1 MSTPVVAIVYHSGYG
16 HTKAQ
21 AEAVLAGIGEV
32 AGIEGK
38 LISVDDVDA
47 HWDALDAA
55 DAIVFGAPIYM
66 GNVSAAFWGFAE
78 KSSKR
83 WMEMK
88 WKDKLAAGFVNS
100 GSQNGDK
107 LQGLHA
113 MFNLSQQHGMVWVG
127 LGLHP
132 GNNNS
137 NGSVNDLNRL
147 GGFGGA
153 FAQSN
158 IDQGPD
164 VAPPE
169 ADRRTAAHLGRR
181 VAETTLRWVRGKA

>member
-1 MSTPVVAIVYHSGYG
+1 MSKPVVAIVYHSGYG
-16 HTKAQ
+16 HTKVV
-21 AEAVLAGIGEV
+21 AESVLAGVAEV
-32 AGIEGK
+32 ADVEGK
-38 LISVDDVDA
+38 LISVEEVDA
-47 HWDALDAA
+47 QWETLDGA
-55 DAIVFGAPIYM
+55 DAIIFGAPIYM
-66 GNVSAAFWGFAE
+66 GSLSATFWAFAE

-83 WMEMK
+83 WMELK

-164 VAPPE
+164 VVPPD

>member
-1 MSTPVVAIVYHSGYG
+1 MSKPVVASGYHSGYG
-16 HTKAQ
+16 HTKVV
-21 AEAVLAGIGEV
+21 AESVLAGIKEV
-32 AGIEGK
+32 DAVEGV
-38 LISVDDVDA
+38 LISVDEVDSQ
-47 HWDALDAA
+47 WEVLDGAA
-55 DAIVFGAPIYM
+55 AIIFGAPIYM
-66 GNVSAAFWGFAE
+66 GSVSAAFWAFAE

-83 WMEMK
+83 WFELK

-113 MFNLSQQHGMVWVG
+113 LFNLSQQHGMVWVG

-137 NGSVNDLNRL
+137 KGSIEDLNRL

-158 IDQGPD
+158 VDEGPD
-164 VAPPE
+164 AVPAT
-169 ADRRTAAHLGRR
+169 DRRTAVHLGRR
-181 VAETTLRWVRGKA
+181 VAEATVRWTKGA

>member
-1 MSTPVVAIVYHSGYG
+1 MTTVAIVYHSGYG
-16 HTKAQ
+16 HTKVV
-21 AEAVLAGIGEV
+21 AESVLSGVSEV
-32 AGIEGK
+32 AAVEGK
-38 LISVDDVDA
+38 LISVDEVDA

-55 DAIVFGAPIYM
+55 DAIIFGAPIYM
-66 GNVSAAFWGFAE
+66 GNVSAGFATFAE

-83 WMEMK
+83 WMELK

-158 IDQGPD
+158 VDQGPD
-164 VAPPE
+164 VVPPD

>member
-55 DAIVFGAPIYM
+55 DAIIFGAPIYM
-66 GNVSAAFWGFAE
+66 GNVSAGFWGFAE

-83 WMEMK
+83 WMELK

-164 VAPPE
+164 VAPSD

>member
-1 MSTPVVAIVYHSGYG
+1 MSKPVVAIVYHSGYG
-16 HTKAQ
+16 HTKVV
-21 AEAVLAGIGEV
+21 AESVLAGVKEV
-32 AGIEGK
+32 DAVDGV
-38 LISVDDVDA
+38 LISVDEVDEK
-47 HWDALDAA
+47 WEVLDGAA
-55 DAIVFGAPIYM
+55 AIIFGAPIYM
-66 GNVSAAFWGFAE
+66 GSVSAGFWAFAE

-83 WMEMK
+83 WMELK

-113 MFNLSQQHGMVWVG
+113 LFNLSQQHGMVWVG

-132 GNNNS
+132 GNNS
-137 NGSVNDLNRL
+137 SKASIDDLNRL

-153 FAQSN
+153 FVQSN

-164 VAPPE
+164 VVPPD
-169 ADRRTAAHLGRR
+169 ADRRTAAYLGHR
-181 VAETTLRWVRGKA
+181 VAEATVRWVKGA

>member
-1 MSTPVVAIVYHSGYG
+1 MSKPVVAIVYHSGYG
-16 HTKAQ
+16 HTKVV
-21 AEAVLAGIGEV
+21 AEAVLAGIKEV
-32 AGIEGK
+32 DAVEGV
-38 LISVDDVDA
+38 LISVDEVDEK
-47 HWDALDAA
+47 WEVLDGAA
-55 DAIVFGAPIYM
+55 AIIFGAPIYM
-66 GNVSAAFWGFAE
+66 GSVSAGFWAFAE

-83 WMEMK
+83 WMELK

-113 MFNLSQQHGMVWVG
+113 LFNLSQQHGMVWVG

-132 GNNNS
+132 GNNNT

-153 FAQSN
+153 FTQSN

-164 VAPPE
+164 VAPPD
-169 ADRRTAAHLGRR
+169 ADRRTAAHLGHR
-181 VAETTLRWVRGKA
+181 VAEAAVRWVKGA

>member
-1 MSTPVVAIVYHSGYG
+1 MSKPVVAIVYHSGYG

-21 AEAVLAGIGEV
+21 AEAVLAGVKEV
-32 AGIEGK
+32 EAVDGV

-47 HWDALDAA
+47 NWEVLDGAA
-55 DAIVFGAPIYM
+55 AIIFGSPIYM
-66 GNVSAAFWGFAE
+66 GNVSAAFQGFAE

-83 WMEMK
+83 WMSLA

-107 LQGLHA
+107 LQGLQA
-113 MFNLSQQHGMVWVG
+113 LITLSQQHGMIWVG

-132 GNNNS
+132 GNNS
-137 NGSVNDLNRL
+137 STASVNDLNRL

-158 IDQGPD
+158 VDQGAD
-164 VAPPE
+164 VMPPE
-169 ADRRTAAHLGRR
+169 ADRKTAAHLGKR
-181 VAETTLRWVRGKA
+181 VAEAAVRWTKGA

>member
-1 MSTPVVAIVYHSGYG
+1 MTKPVIAIVYHSGYG
-16 HTKAQ
+16 HTKVQ
-21 AEAVLAGIGEV
+21 AEAVLSGVAEIPEV
-32 AGIEGK
+32 EGT
-38 LISVDDVDA
+38 LISVDEA
-47 HWDALDAA
+47 DAA
-55 DAIVFGAPIYM
+55 WEVLDGAAAIIFGAPIYM
-66 GNVSAAFWGFAE
+66 GSISAGFWGFAE
-78 KSSKR
+78 KTSKR
-83 WMEMK
+83 WMELK
-88 WKDKLAAGFVNS
+88 WKDKIASGFVNS

-113 MFNLSQQHGMVWVG
+113 LYNLSQQHGMVWVG

-137 NGSVNDLNRL
+137 AGSVNDLNRL

-164 VAPPE
+164 MGPPE
-169 ADRRTAAHLGRR
+169 ADRRTAAYLGRR
-181 VAETTLRWVRGKA
+181 VAEATLRWERGKA

>member
-1 MSTPVVAIVYHSGYG
+1 MSKPVVAIVYHSGYG
-16 HTKAQ
+16 HTKVV
-21 AEAVLAGIGEV
+21 AESVLAGIQEV
-32 AGIEGK
+32 DAVDGV
-38 LISVDDVDA
+38 LISVDEVDSQ
-47 HWDALDAA
+47 WEVLDGAA
-55 DAIVFGAPIYM
+55 AIIFGAPIYM
-66 GNVSAAFWGFAE
+66 GSVSAGFWAFAE

-83 WMEMK
+83 WFELK

-113 MFNLSQQHGMVWVG
+113 LFNLSQQHGMVWVG

-137 NGSVNDLNRL
+137 KGSVEDLNRL

-158 IDQGPD
+158 VDEGPD
-164 VAPPE
+164 VVPPA

-181 VAETTLRWVRGKA
+181 VAEATVRWTKGA

>member
-1 MSTPVVAIVYHSGYG
+1 MSKPVVAIVYHSGYG
-16 HTKAQ
+16 HTKVV
-21 AEAVLAGIGEV
+21 AEAVLAGIKESDAV
-32 AGIEGK
+32 EGA
-38 LISVDDVDA
+38 LISVDEVDA
-47 HWDALDAA
+47 NWEVLDGAA
-55 DAIVFGAPIYM
+55 AIIFGAPIYM
-66 GNVSAAFWGFAE
+66 GNLSAGFQGFAE

-83 WMEMK
+83 WMELK

-113 MFNLSQQHGMVWVG
+113 MFNLSQQHGMLWVG

-137 NGSVNDLNRL
+137 KGSVDDLNRL

-158 IDQGPD
+158 VDEGPD
-164 VAPPE
+164 MVPPA
-169 ADRRTAAHLGRR
+169 ADRKTAQHLGSR
-181 VAETTLRWVRGKA
+181 VADAAVRWTRGA

>member
-1 MSTPVVAIVYHSGYG
+1 MSKPVVAIVYHSGYG
-16 HTKAQ
+16 HTKVV
-21 AEAVLAGIGEV
+21 AESVLAGIKEV
-32 AGIEGK
+32 DAVEGV
-38 LISVDDVDA
+38 LVSVDEVDEK
-47 HWDALDAA
+47 WEVLDGAA
-55 DAIVFGAPIYM
+55 AIIFGAPIYM
-66 GNVSAAFWGFAE
+66 GSVSAAFWTFAE

-83 WMEMK
+83 WFELK

-113 MFNLSQQHGMVWVG
+113 LFNLAQQHGMVWVG

-137 NGSVNDLNRL
+137 KGSIEDLNRL

-158 IDQGPD
+158 VDEGPD
-164 VAPPE
+164 AVPAT
-169 ADRRTAAHLGRR
+169 DRRTAAHLGRR
-181 VAETTLRWVRGKA
+181 VAEATVRWTKGA

>member
-1 MSTPVVAIVYHSGYG
+1 MSKPVVAIVYHSGYG
-16 HTKAQ
+16 HTKVQ
-21 AEAVLAGIGEV
+21 AEAVLSGVAEV
-32 AGIEGK
+32 EGVEGK
-38 LISVDDVDA
+38 LISVDEVDS
-47 HWDALDAA
+47 HWETLDGAE
-55 DAIVFGAPIYM
+55 AIIFGAPIYM
-66 GNVSAAFWGFAE
+66 GNVSAAFSGFAE

-83 WMEMK
+83 WMTMS

-100 GSQNGDK
+100 GAQNGDK

-137 NGSVNDLNRL
+137 NGSIEDLNRL

-158 IDQGPD
+158 IDQGAD
-164 VAPPE
+164 VVPP
-169 ADRRTAAHLGRR
+169 ATDRRTAAHLGRR
-181 VAETTLRWVRGKA
+181 VAKTTLRWVRGKA

>member
-1 MSTPVVAIVYHSGYG
+1 MSKPVVAIVYHSGYG
-16 HTKAQ
+16 HTKVL
-21 AEAVLAGIGEV
+21 AESVLAGIGEV
-32 AGIEGK
+32 EAVEGVA
-38 LISVDDVDA
+38 ISVDEVDEK
-47 HWDALDAA
+47 WEVLDGAA
-55 DAIVFGAPIYM
+55 AIIFGAPIYM
-66 GNVSAAFWGFAE
+66 GSVSAGFWAFAE

-83 WMEMK
+83 WFELK

-113 MFNLSQQHGMVWVG
+113 LFNLSQQHAMVWVG

-137 NGSVNDLNRL
+137 KGSVEDLNRL

-158 IDQGPD
+158 VDEGPD
-164 VAPPE
+164 MVPQ

-181 VAETTLRWVRGKA
+181 VAEAAVRWGKGA

>member
-1 MSTPVVAIVYHSGYG
+1 MSKPVVAIVYHSGYG

-21 AEAVLAGIGEV
+21 AEAVLAGVKDVEAVDGV
-32 AGIEGK
+32 

-47 HWDALDAA
+47 NWEVLDGAA
-55 DAIVFGAPIYM
+55 AIIFGSPIYM
-66 GNVSAAFWGFAE
+66 GNVSAAFQGFAE

-83 WMEMK
+83 WMSLA

-107 LQGLHA
+107 LQGLQA
-113 MFNLSQQHGMVWVG
+113 LITLSQQHGMIWVG

-132 GNNNS
+132 GNNS
-137 NGSVNDLNRL
+137 STASVNDLNRL

-158 IDQGPD
+158 VDQGAD
-164 VAPPE
+164 VMPPE
-169 ADRRTAAHLGRR
+169 ADRKTAAHLGKR
-181 VAETTLRWVRGKA
+181 VAEAAVRWTKGA

>member
-1 MSTPVVAIVYHSGYG
+1 MSKPVVAIVYHSGYG
-16 HTKAQ
+16 HTKVV
-21 AEAVLAGIGEV
+21 AESVLAGIKEV
-32 AGIEGK
+32 DAVEGV
-38 LISVDDVDA
+38 LISVDEVDSQ
-47 HWDALDAA
+47 WEVLDGAA
-55 DAIVFGAPIYM
+55 AIIFGAPIYM
-66 GNVSAAFWGFAE
+66 GSVSAAFWAFAE

-83 WMEMK
+83 WFELK

-113 MFNLSQQHGMVWVG
+113 LFNLSQQHVMLWVG

-137 NGSVNDLNRL
+137 KGSIEDLNRL

-158 IDQGPD
+158 VDEGPD
-164 VAPPE
+164 AVPAT
-169 ADRRTAAHLGRR
+169 DRRTAVHLGRR
-181 VAETTLRWVRGKA
+181 VAEATVRWTKGA